1 VQGKAPRRTA
11 PEQQRMTAAQEGFLR
26 EWILEQDLLG
36 FPPSRARVRQMA
48 CRILRMFGDDEPL
61 DNGWVQEYLQRHPI
75 AKMCGGKP
83 IEGSARTCAA
93 QQILAS
99 YDYLNTYGDE

>member
-1 VQGKAPRRTA
+1 
-11 PEQQRMTAAQEGFLR
+11 MTAAQEDFLR

-36 FPPSRARVRQMA
+36 YPPSRARVRRMA

-75 AKMCGGKP
+75 AKMCLGKL
-83 IEGSARTCAA
+83 IEESARTCAA
-93 QQILAS
+93 QQILAP
-99 YDYLNTYGDE
+99 YDYLDTYGDE